1 MDAGVFADLEADKV
15 DKRVVVW
22 FGRNCC
28 VAISDA
34 IEARIPLS
42 ITSHWIAVRNK
53 DR

>member
-22 FGRNCC
+22 FGRNCW

-42 ITSHWIAVRNK
+42 ITPH
-53 DR
+53 